1 MRNARLSGIKSA
13 RKAVAAAAEVPVLWR
28 LHQSDNTA
36 RNFGATS
43 PVAPG
48 YPTVITL
55 GGATT
60 SMAGGW
66 VTVSNVVGMTEL
78 NGTWRVLW
86 RGPGNTIALDV
97 DSGAFSPWVSG
108 GTLTPIVIQDEFR
121 QAPAMPIQGTVTDVW
136 SNPMF
141 GLTAH
146 SSGTYSL
153 RQTSGIEAFDL
164 TGFRGRLVV
173 GCGLWFSAAPSADEG
188 IFSVGTNGAADV
200 GSASGLVMINL
211 ENSRNLKM
219 TFRGAAAADGGAAN
233 NFLFSG
239 ALTLST
245 PYKVAFVLDFD
256 GFPSTGEGHVVVD
269 GAHVRSYAFN
279 LAGVVDAPSTAS
291 GLVIGTRI
299 LTGPT
304 FNLSSGR
311 MGALGSGAR
320 LQELLWWQT
329 SKSLTDTM
337 RAVQAWHRAG
347 SMRLMA

>member
-13 RKAVAAAAEVPVLWR
+13 RNAVAAAAEVPVLWR

-36 RNFGATS
+36 RSFGASS

-66 VTVSNVVGMTEL
+66 VTVSDVVGMTEL

-86 RGPGNTIALDV
+86 RGAGNTIALDV

-108 GTLTPIVIQDEFR
+108 GTLTPTVIQDEFR
-121 QAPAMPIQGTVTDVW
+121 QAPAMPIQGTVTGVW
-136 SNPMF
+136 NNPMF

-146 SSGTYSL
+146 SGGSNSL
-153 RQTSGIEAFDL
+153 RQTSGIDAFDL
-164 TGFRGRLVV
+164 AGFRGRLVV
-173 GCGLWFSAAPSADEG
+173 GCGLWIDVAPSADEG
-188 IFSVGTNGAADV
+188 VFSLGVNGAADAGGAGGAV
-200 GSASGLVMINL
+200 TINL

-219 TFRGAAAADGGAAN
+219 NFRGAAATDGGASN
-233 NFLFSG
+233 NFAYTG
-239 ALTLST
+239 ALTLQT
-245 PYKVAFVLDFD
+245 PYKVAFVVDLE
-256 GFPSTGEGHVVVD
+256 GFPSAGETHIVVN
-269 GAHVRSYAFN
+269 GGHVRSYSLN
-279 LAGVVDAPSTAS
+279 LAGVLDAPNNTG
-291 GLVIGTRI
+291 GLAIGARI
-299 LTGPT
+299 LSSPAY
-304 FNLSSGR
+304 NLSGR
-311 MGALGSGAR
+311 MGSLGSGLR
-320 LQELLWWQT
+320 LQELLWWKT
-329 SKSLTDTM
+329 SKSLTETM